1 MKTLNLDANYFL
13 DHSTRAI
20 KGKPRMANPEGN
32 SSKEEDDDES
42 IIWNSRWNK
51 NYSGIWQSR
60 GDKPDPQTM
69 LRPKCISL
77 SFRHQY
83 AEPVLAGL
91 HKESNLAGQSF
102 PGSKEAPV
110 RATGAQDSR
119 RILSYITVCSYD
131 TTHLQENP
139 QRLGWGSWRDVL
151 HYILV
156 LHSGSL
162 RSELN

>member
-102 PGSKEAPV
+102 PGSKEAPNAV
-110 RATGAQDSR
+110 PRCLLCSTKELHNIFREAT
-119 RILSYITVCSYD
+119 I
-131 TTHLQENP
+131 NP
-139 QRLGWGSWRDVL
+139 AKLLEDVL
-151 HYILV
+151 LLLMFLV
-156 LHSGSL
+156 SYGCVVLQHLSKNQFQL
-162 RSELN
+162 F